1 MRPYVEQGQELPPGG
16 ADGYAPISSCI
27 AMGHASMRWSQ
38 RWPLRALMERVF
50 SKADAI
56 NLPDYPGLSL
66 AQQNS
71 KVAVQR

>member
-1 MRPYVEQGQELPPGG
+1 MTLTTSTTASTQGDTLVIRLVCPARQVSL
-16 ADGYAPISSCI
+16 
-27 AMGHASMRWSQ
+27 RQ
-38 RWPLRALMERVF
+38 RWPLRGLMERVF

-71 KVAVQR
+71 EVALPH